1 MALGGARLA
10 AKKQTKRMNATF
22 KYTTRDPTWIEI
34 INKGGMTSGALA
46 VVRKTVVILPGD
58 GDIPVV
64 LLSPKPTGHM
74 PVDTSALIPAHP
86 RVPTRTN
93 PRRGRSWAHCG
104 RGAAVM
110 AGVYSAF
117 GLLVHFPS
125 ASRCSETKKP
135 AHGDR

>member
-46 VVRKTVVILPGD
+46 VVRKGTCLSTL
-58 GDIPVV
+58 
-64 LLSPKPTGHM
+64 LLSSRRT
-74 PVDTSALIPAHP
+74 P

-110 AGVYSAF
+110 AGGVLGVRPPRAF
-117 GLLVHFPS
+117 PLGQPLLGDQKTRPRRQMT
-125 ASRCSETKKP
+125 AP
-135 AHGDR
+135 ADQAQ